1 MTRDQQVHE
10 QLSNASDERSDLV
23 RSTGTFE
30 GRRPADLVE
39 PNVEVA
45 IPAIEFRN
53 VNFSYEDKKVLDD
66 LSFQLAKG
74 EIKIILSGSGGGKS
88 TILKLVLGL
97 LKPDAGEILTRTLY
111 LSLDPYMRGRISG
124 VKSYAQGVEL
134 GQVIVGATVGEV
146 LESKHPGFAKGDIV
160 QGYSGWQSH
169 AVAAGGAVRKLDP
182 RQAPVST
189 ALGVLG
195 MPSMTAYVGLLDIG
209 QPKPGETVVVSAA
222 SGAVGSAVG
231 QIAKI
236 KGARAVGIAGSQ
248 DKCDY
253 VVRELGFDAC
263 VNYKKG
269 DLLAELKAACP
280 GGIDVY
286 FENVGGDVLRAVMQ
300 LLNMNARIP
309 LCGLISEYNATD
321 TVPGPN
327 LRPLLFNR
335 VLVKGFIVSDH
346 LARLPDFLKD
356 CGGWLREGRL
366 KHREDVVV
374 GLEKAPEAFIGLLQG
389 KNFGKLLVRVGED
402 STP

>member
-1 MTRDQQVHE
+1 M
-10 QLSNASDERSDLV
+10 
-23 RSTGTFE
+23 
-30 GRRPADLVE
+30 
-39 PNVEVA
+39 
-45 IPAIEFRN
+45 
-53 VNFSYEDKKVLDD
+53 
-66 LSFQLAKG
+66 
-74 EIKIILSGSGGGKS
+74 
-88 TILKLVLGL
+88 
-97 LKPDAGEILTRTLY
+97 
-111 LSLDPYMRGRISG
+111 
-124 VKSYAQGVEL
+124 
-134 GQVIVGATVGEV
+134 
-146 LESKHPGFAKGDIV
+146 
-160 QGYSGWQSH
+160 GYDGWQSH
-169 AVAAGGAVRKLDP
+169 AVAKGAAVRKLDP
-182 RQAPVST
+182 KQAPVST

-195 MPSMTAYVGLLDIG
+195 MPGMTAYVGLLDIG

-253 VVRELGFDAC
+253 VVRELGFDNC

-269 DLLAELKAACP
+269 DLLASLRDACP
-280 GGIDVY
+280 SGIDVY

-309 LCGLISEYNATD
+309 LCGLISEYNATES
-321 TVPGPN
+321 VPGPN

-335 VLVKGFIVSDH
+335 ALVKGFIVSDH

-366 KHREDVVV
+366 KHREDIVT

-402 STP
+402 PTR